1 MEIIGV
7 IIAGAIIGALA
18 KLVMPGKQA
27 GGIIITI
34 VLGIIGVII
43 GYYLA
48 AALGVEATNGI
59 DWLRW
64 IISIIVAVV
73 LIAIYGAVTGRR
85 TPAVSRTLPHAR
97 GARSTTDRALRRVAA
112 GVRRRGRGDPS
123 GGCAR
128 R

>member
-34 VLGIIGVII
+34 LLGIVGVII

-48 AALGVEATNGI
+48 AALGVDATSGI
-59 DWLRW
+59 DWIRW

-85 TPAVSRTLPHAR
+85 N
-97 GARSTTDRALRRVAA
+97 TTV
-112 GVRRRGRGDPS
+112 
-123 GGCAR
+123 
-128 R
+128 

>member
-18 KLVMPGKQA
+18 RLVMPGRQ
-27 GGIIITI
+27 GISALVTVI
-34 VLGIIGVII
+34 LGILGVLI

-48 AALGVEATNGI
+48 AALGVAATNGI

-73 LIAIYGAVTGRR
+73 LIAIYIAVTGRR
-85 TPAVSRTLPHAR
+85 GTSNTRI
-97 GARSTTDRALRRVAA
+97 
-112 GVRRRGRGDPS
+112 
-123 GGCAR
+123 
-128 R
+128 

>member
-18 KLVMPGKQA
+18 RLVMPGRQ
-27 GGIIITI
+27 GISVLVTVI
-34 VLGIIGVII
+34 LGILGVLI

-48 AALGVEATNGI
+48 AALGVDATSGI

-73 LIAIYGAVTGRR
+73 LIGIYGAVTGRKH
-85 TPAVSRTLPHAR
+85 TV
-97 GARSTTDRALRRVAA
+97 
-112 GVRRRGRGDPS
+112 
-123 GGCAR
+123 
-128 R
+128 

>member
-34 VLGIIGVII
+34 ILGIIGVII

-48 AALGVEATNGI
+48 AALGVAATNGI

-64 IISIIVAVV
+64 IISIIVAVI

-85 TPAVSRTLPHAR
+85 NTAV
-97 GARSTTDRALRRVAA
+97 
-112 GVRRRGRGDPS
+112 
-123 GGCAR
+123 
-128 R
+128 

>member
-34 VLGIIGVII
+34 ILGIIGVII
-43 GYYLA
+43 GWYIA
-48 AALGVEATNGI
+48 AALGVESTNGI
-59 DWLRW
+59 DWIRW
-64 IISIIVAVV
+64 IVSIIVAVV

-85 TPAVSRTLPHAR
+85 D
-97 GARSTTDRALRRVAA
+97 STV
-112 GVRRRGRGDPS
+112 
-123 GGCAR
+123 
-128 R
+128 

>member
-18 KLVMPGKQA
+18 KVVMPGRQA
-27 GGIIITI
+27 GGMIITI

-48 AALGVEATNGI
+48 AALGVEATDGI

-85 TPAVSRTLPHAR
+85 N
-97 GARSTTDRALRRVAA
+97 TTV
-112 GVRRRGRGDPS
+112 
-123 GGCAR
+123 
-128 R
+128 

>member
-1 MEIIGV
+1 MVIIGV

-18 KLVMPGKQA
+18 KLVMPGRQA
-27 GGIIITI
+27 GGMIITI

-85 TPAVSRTLPHAR
+85 NTAV
-97 GARSTTDRALRRVAA
+97 
-112 GVRRRGRGDPS
+112 
-123 GGCAR
+123 
-128 R
+128 

>member
-18 KLVMPGKQA
+18 RLVMPGRQ
-27 GGIIITI
+27 GISILVTII
-34 VLGIIGVII
+34 LGILGVLV

-48 AALGVEATNGI
+48 AALGVEATSGI

-73 LIAIYGAVTGRR
+73 LIAIYGAVTGRKH
-85 TPAVSRTLPHAR
+85 TV
-97 GARSTTDRALRRVAA
+97 
-112 GVRRRGRGDPS
+112 
-123 GGCAR
+123 
-128 R
+128 

>member
-18 KLVMPGKQA
+18 KLVMPGRQA
-27 GGIIITI
+27 GGMIITI

-48 AALGVEATNGI
+48 AALGVEATSGI

-85 TPAVSRTLPHAR
+85 N
-97 GARSTTDRALRRVAA
+97 TTV
-112 GVRRRGRGDPS
+112 
-123 GGCAR
+123 
-128 R
+128 

>member
-18 KLVMPGKQA
+18 KLVMPGRQA

-34 VLGIIGVII
+34 ILGIIGVII

-85 TPAVSRTLPHAR
+85 N
-97 GARSTTDRALRRVAA
+97 TTV
-112 GVRRRGRGDPS
+112 
-123 GGCAR
+123 
-128 R
+128 

>member
-18 KLVMPGKQA
+18 KLVMPGRQA
-27 GGIIITI
+27 GGVIVTII
-34 VLGIIGVII
+34 LGILGVLI

-48 AALGVEATNGI
+48 AALGVEATDGI

-85 TPAVSRTLPHAR
+85 NSSV
-97 GARSTTDRALRRVAA
+97 
-112 GVRRRGRGDPS
+112 
-123 GGCAR
+123 
-128 R
+128 